1 LYQGFFQVATFSSLP
16 ISIGLSLPWLA
27 SSFLL
32 TLIGLSLPWLASSSF
47 S

>member
-1 LYQGFFQVATFSSLP
+1 LYQGLFQVATSSSLL

-27 SSFLL
+27 SSSMF
-32 TLIGLSLPWLASSSF
+32 TLIGLSLPWPASSFF